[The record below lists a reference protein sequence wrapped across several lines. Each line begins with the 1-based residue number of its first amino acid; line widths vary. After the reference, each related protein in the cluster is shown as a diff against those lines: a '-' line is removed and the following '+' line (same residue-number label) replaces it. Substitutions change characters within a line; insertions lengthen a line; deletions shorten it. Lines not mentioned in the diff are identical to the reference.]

1 MVNASP
7 FELALLALINEER
20 AAVGLDAL
28 RLNTILND
36 AAETHSQWMLETD
49 QFSHEGENGSTPGQ
63 RMEDA
68 GFPFEGQSMSAENI
82 AWQSLR
88 GEEGIDDDVAQV
100 HESLMNSPGHRANIL
115 SPDAEDIGIG
125 VEVGTFS
132 GNSGDFDAVMV
143 TQVFAATEAD
153 VSAFL
158 DPGTSALEEEPLVED
173 DEPIVM
179 EDIPDETTDEAEQP
193 VAEGTPI
200 EEPEVTDPTVVEETP
215 EDTPDESDPT
225 LVAEETQEPQDQT
238 PEDDDPVMIDC
249 PIEEDVAMD
258 SETPIDGET
267 PITDPVTTA
276 SPEATLP
283 FALAEVTVDLSEAF
297 EFRQEGDQ
305 LIWET
310 SEEAL
315 YDAFMSSFETWIA
328 ELEQTNAM
336 VDTDQPEDI
345 LADLMLDDQ
354 TDNVVCMMDNESE
367 AMDDLLFSDCA

>member
-68 GFPFEGQSMSAENI
+68 GFAFEGQSMSAENI

-200 EEPEVTDPTVVEETP
+200 EEPEVTDPTVVEG
-215 EDTPDESDPT
+215 
-225 LVAEETQEPQDQT
+225 T

-258 SETPIDGET
+258 SETPIEGET
-267 PITDPVTTA
+267 PIADPVTTA

-283 FALAEVTVDLSEAF
+283 FALAEVTVDLSQAF

-328 ELEQTNAM
+328 ELEQTDAM
-336 VDTDQPEDI
+336 VDTDHPEDI